1 MAVYDPQDQIVIDKS
16 IAPAQGI
23 PMDARTYFYD
33 SVLEITRPYQ
43 NTDEVNDTIT
53 KAKFRKG
60 HFPVIICVGG
70 VLQPNGSFVGGT
82 NTEYWYRDGVANGS
96 LVEKGSG
103 GVGPADLSTLKP
115 YRGVVPISG
124 LLQNNEW
131 IGATFLEGRV
141 NNGDIFL
148 TGELGAGTD
157 TFDFDDAGG
166 ELIPD
171 ASIPLSAGDRYV
183 LLFKNVN
190 I

>member
-1 MAVYDPQDQIVIDKS
+1 MPTIYDPQNQLVIDKS

-23 PMDARTYFYD
+23 PMDARTYYYD
-33 SVLEITRPYQ
+33 QVLEIVRPYQ
-43 NTDEVNDTIT
+43 NVAEVNDTIT

-70 VLQPNGSFVGGT
+70 ALQPNGTFVGGT
-82 NTEYWYRDGVANGS
+82 NTEYWYRDGIADGS

-103 GVGPADLSTLKP
+103 AAPTDLSGLKP
-115 YRGVVPISG
+115 YRGLVPISG

-131 IGATFLEGRV
+131 IGATFLNGRI

-157 TFDFDDAGG
+157 TFDFDDVAGT
-166 ELIPD
+166 LIPD
-171 ASIPLSAGDRYV
+171 ASIPLSAGDRYS